1 MPLRTSLERMRPPT
15 ACPLC
20 TRRERGGGREEG
32 ETEVIMRNTDS
43 VTREVVLKLK
53 VKKAVKDAERQ
64 NL

>member
-1 MPLRTSLERMRPPT
+1 
-15 ACPLC
+15 
-20 TRRERGGGREEG
+20 
-32 ETEVIMRNTDS
+32 MRNTDS